1 MWKDSERKPSSVSGT
16 GKSFFSEEVIT
27 KLRFKRWKE
36 KKERRNSGR
45 RNTKMYEG
53 DNMVE

>member
-1 MWKDSERKPSSVSGT
+1 MWKDSERAPSSVLGT

-36 KKERRNSGR
+36 RRNRGR
-45 RNTKMYEG
+45 RNTKMYGG